1 MKSTK
6 NIDMKNLSFD
16 LGVDLKNID
25 LNVDLKNICSID
37 VKNSQIDLKG
47 VDL

>member
-25 LNVDLKNICSID
+25 LNNDSID
-37 VKNSQIDLKG
+37 VKNSQIDLKN